1 MAVFRE
7 DDPGAERR
15 MTTERFRGKP
25 IMDASSAAAQA
36 MREAAKRA
44 KSSGSETDDWVG
56 LIGGIIGTA
65 AASVIPGVGL
75 PAAAAIGAATGSAA
89 SGLTKIAEGKEAGG
103 AKDLAKGATG
113 LMGALGGIKFPSLA
127 PMPEDP
133 LTGGPE
139 AEKLYPGERE
149 KTRFD
154 ALKDL
159 KSGGFP
165 TGPGKP

>member
-15 MTTERFRGKP
+15 MNTGSFQGNP
-25 IMDASSAAAQA
+25 LMDASSAAAQA

-44 KSSGSETDDWVG
+44 KSAGSETDDWVG

-75 PAAAAIGAATGSAA
+75 PAAAAIGAATGAA
-89 SGLTKIAEGKEAGG
+89 TSGIAKIAEGKEPGG
-103 AKDLAKGATG
+103 AKQIASGAAG
-113 LMGALGGIKFPSLA
+113 LMKGIGGITSP
-127 PMPEDP
+127 PVPIPELP
-133 LTGGPE
+133 LTGGPSPE
-139 AEKLYPGERE
+139 GLYPGERE